1 MMGPVGPAFAAGF
14 GALAALLLIGG
25 AVLLRW
31 QRTRLQFSLMQ
42 TALEKG
48 TTPLLGN
55 VPLWLLSLRQG
66 AMIFVLGAGLIVV
79 GGGLHG
85 IADKVAE
92 PTAAEFAQARLQQPG
107 PPDGN
112 EGQRPPME
120 RGGEMRRP
128 GPPEG
133 RLGPPPRDEPP
144 AIQQWHR
151 AQDQKAVGTLAIASG
166 FILVLLGFV
175 RVIFAFAERK
185 YSTTNSI

>member
-1 MMGPVGPAFAAGF
+1 MGPVGPAFAAGF

-85 IADKVAE
+85 IAAKVPE
-92 PTAAEFAQARLQQPG
+92 PTAAEFAQARPQPPT
-107 PPDGN
+107 PPDGE

-120 RGGEMRRP
+120 HGGEMHRA

-133 RLGPPPRDEPP
+133 RFGPTPRNDEPP